1 MKLLLIV
8 AILLA
13 TAQLQAATTANQ
25 INCQAKDL
33 GTVDQLICSDKELL
47 KQDQQL
53 AEVYQQAL
61 SKAAYEKPAVLKAEQ
76 RGWVKGKAEC
86 WKEEDKK
93 GCAST
98 LYIQRIAEL
107 QARYELMQAS
117 KKLLLSCDNNPA
129 NEISLRYYP
138 TSPATLIAD
147 YGDQVSLMYQQADR
161 SYLGRNEKLSE
172 QNGVFTLQWGYQAPL
187 QSCRAKQPPL

>member
-1 MKLLLIV
+1 MKLLLLV
-8 AILLA
+8 TTLLA
-13 TAQLQAATTANQ
+13 TAQLQAASADSQ
-25 INCQAKDL
+25 INCQAKDK
-33 GTVDQLICSDKELL
+33 GTVDKLICSDPALL

-61 SKAAYEKPAVLKAEQ
+61 LKAANEKPPILKAEQ

-107 QARYELMQAS
+107 QARYELVPIS
-117 KKLLLSCDNNPA
+117 KKLLLSCENNPA
-129 NEISLRYYP
+129 NEISVRYYP
-138 TSPATLIAD
+138 TTPATLIAD
-147 YGDQVSLMYQQADR
+147 YGDQVSLMYQQADQ
-161 SYLGRNEKLSE
+161 SYVGRNEKLSE
-172 QNGVFTLQWGYQAPL
+172 QNGIFTVQWGYEAPL
-187 QSCRAKQPPL
+187 ISCKPK

>member
-8 AILLA
+8 TTLLA
-13 TAQLQAATTANQ
+13 TAQLQAAAADNQ
-25 INCQAKDL
+25 INCQAKGL
-33 GTVDQLICSDKELL
+33 GTVDQLICSDPELL

-61 SKAAYEKPAVLKAEQ
+61 LKAVNEKPPMLKAEQ

-107 QARYELMQAS
+107 QARYELVPIR
-117 KKLLLSCDNNPA
+117 KKVLLSCENNPA
-129 NEISLRYYP
+129 NEISVRYYP
-138 TSPATLIAD
+138 TTPATLIAD
-147 YGDQVSLMYQQADR
+147 YGDQVSLMYQQADQ
-161 SYLGRNEKLSE
+161 SYVGRNEKLSE
-172 QNGVFTLQWGYQAPL
+172 QNGIFTVQWGYEAPL
-187 QSCRAKQPPL
+187 ISCKPK

>member
-8 AILLA
+8 TTLLA
-13 TAQLQAATTANQ
+13 TAQLQAASADNQ

-33 GTVDQLICSDKELL
+33 GTVDQLICSDPELL

-61 SKAAYEKPAVLKAEQ
+61 LKAANEKPPMLKAEQ

-107 QARYELMQAS
+107 QARYELVPIS

-129 NEISLRYYP
+129 NEISVRYYP
-138 TSPATLIAD
+138 TTPATLIAD
-147 YGDQVSLMYQQADR
+147 YGDQVSLMYQQADQ
-161 SYLGRNEKLSE
+161 SYVGRNEKLSE
-172 QNGVFTLQWGYQAPL
+172 QNGIFTVQWGYEAPL
-187 QSCRAKQPPL
+187 ISCKPK

>member
-8 AILLA
+8 TTLLA
-13 TAQLQAATTANQ
+13 TVQLQATTTDNQ

-33 GTVDQLICSDKELL
+33 GTIDQMICTDAQLL

-61 SKAAYEKPAVLKAEQ
+61 SKAANEKPPLLKAEQ

-86 WKEEDKK
+86 WKEKDKK
-93 GCAST
+93 ACAST
-98 LYIQRIAEL
+98 LYTQRIAGL
-107 QARYELMQAS
+107 QARYELVPAS
-117 KKLLLSCDNNPA
+117 KKLLLGCENNPA
-129 NEISLRYYP
+129 NEVSLRYYQ

-147 YGDQVSLMYQQADR
+147 YGDQVSLMYQQADQ

-172 QNGVFTLQWGYQAPL
+172 QNGVFTVQWGYEAPL
-187 QSCRAKQPPL
+187 ISCTPK